1 MRYAVR
7 TAVMLGAVLVAG
19 CVHKRVPSGAMPP
32 LQNDGSQNVGDR
44 TEGGTQDA
52 SARLQADLAR
62 EAGSDRVF
70 FALDSSSL
78 DEASRSTLQRQA
90 GWLRAH
96 PGVSFTIEGHCDER
110 GTREYNIAL
119 GDRRAKAAADFLIGQ
134 GIAPTRITMISFG
147 KERPEALSSDEASWA
162 RNRRAV
168 SIVVAPNG

>member
-7 TAVMLGAVLVAG
+7 TAVVLGAVLASG
-19 CVHKRVPSGAMPP
+19 CAHKRVPSGAMPP
-32 LQNDGSQNVGDR
+32 VQNDGSQSLGDQGPSGA
-44 TEGGTQDA
+44 EAAG
-52 SARLQADLAR
+52 ARLQADLAR

-78 DEASRSTLQRQA
+78 DEASRQTLQRQA
-90 GWLRAH
+90 AWLRAH
-96 PGVSFTIEGHCDER
+96 PDVSFTIEGHCDER

-119 GDRRAKAAADFLIGQ
+119 GDRRAKAAADYLIGQ
-134 GIAPTRITMISFG
+134 GISPARITMISFG
-147 KERPEALSSDEASWA
+147 KERPEALGSDEASWA